1 MININSI
8 TKKEKNMSYLERV
21 KDVVNIND
29 LCFLKEDDIW
39 ETLDT
44 SKAII
49 FDGHFELISNRH
61 TDTFFRFAAISQY
74 PTYVAKISK
83 ELVAWL
89 KHNDI
94 PEIDVVLGPSSQGLF
109 FAYDIARELNGTMGT
124 RAVYAAINKKTG
136 RPAKELVEGF
146 EIKPDEKVLVV
157 NDLTT
162 TGEGLDTLI
171 SLAEKKSGQVV
182 GVCLFANRGI
192 GVQKVEEISNQ
203 YKFHSIIDLDMPFWS
218 KTECSRKCDREK
230 KMIYSKD
237 INHLPIY
244 SEENEYERYIKKL
257 ELVA

>member
-1 MININSI
+1 
-8 TKKEKNMSYLERV
+8 MSYLERV
-21 KDVVNIND
+21 KDVVSIND

-49 FDGHFELISNRH
+49 FDGHFELISNMH

-74 PTYVAKISK
+74 PSYVAKISK

-146 EIKPDEKVLVV
+146 EIKPSEKVLVV

-182 GVCLFANRGI
+182 SVCLFANRGI

-203 YKFHSIIDLDMPFWS
+203 YKFHSIIDLNMPFWS
-218 KTECSRKCDREK
+218 KTECSRRCDREK

-244 SEENEYERYIKKL
+244 SEENEYEHYIKKL